1 MRTVVTAWVIDNY
14 INRFRVLFMIVNQ
27 WSQIK
32 ALSVAVIVGHL
43 MIGLDFKSQMI
54 LCIQAN
60 S

>member
-1 MRTVVTAWVIDNY
+1 MTAWVIDNY
-14 INRFRVLFMIVNQ
+14 INRFRVLYMIVNQ
-27 WSQIK
+27 WSQIH